1 MNNLFGQKV
10 MNGARVQ
17 KDLKD
22 LVLVA
27 ACGACVFS
35 CFWVPENSVQL
46 RENSFLPGQGD
57 GFSKIFGCFNP
68 KYSFGGKIFTL
79 TSMCWI
85 SMGWF
90 NHH

>member
-1 MNNLFGQKV
+1 MCLCVQVFPQKPPKRTFQRPSETTGTQNAFLVGPKGGMKHLFGQKV

-46 RENSFLPGQGD
+46 REN
-57 GFSKIFGCFNP
+57 
-68 KYSFGGKIFTL
+68 
-79 TSMCWI
+79 
-85 SMGWF
+85 
-90 NHH
+90 